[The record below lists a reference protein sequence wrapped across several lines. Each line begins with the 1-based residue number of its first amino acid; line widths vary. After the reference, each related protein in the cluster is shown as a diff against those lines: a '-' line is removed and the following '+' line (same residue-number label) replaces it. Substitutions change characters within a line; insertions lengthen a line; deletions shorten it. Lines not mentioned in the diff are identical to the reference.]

1 MLNIAVLVSGGGTN
15 LQALLDSEARGE
27 NPNGKIRLVVA
38 SKPGVYALER
48 AANAGVEG
56 VVVRRKDYASSEDF
70 DAALLKTL
78 KEHNIDLV
86 VLAGFL
92 SVLGPSVIEAYPR
105 RILNIHPAL
114 IPSFCGPGMYGLRPH
129 EAALARGC
137 KVTGATVH
145 FVNEE
150 CDGGPILLQKAVD
163 ILPGDTPEVL
173 QKRVMEQAEWKLLPR
188 RWPWSAME
196 SRITRK
202 RLRHLNESSGL
213 KERVPSGG
221 CRRAGEFRMAM
232 RNHRTN
238 TARPR
243 HRVQAVPD
251 VHWLFHHGPQREQ
264 PQPGV

>member
-78 KEHNIDLV
+78 KEHHIDLV

-114 IPSFCGPGMYGLRPH
+114 IPSFCGPGMYGLRPT
-129 EAALARGC
+129 R
-137 KVTGATVH
+137 
-145 FVNEE
+145 
-150 CDGGPILLQKAVD
+150 P
-163 ILPGDTPEVL
+163 
-173 QKRVMEQAEWKLLPR
+173 
-188 RWPWSAME
+188 RWPGA
-196 SRITRK
+196 
-202 RLRHLNESSGL
+202 
-213 KERVPSGG
+213 
-221 CRRAGEFRMAM
+221 
-232 RNHRTN
+232 
-238 TARPR
+238 AR
-243 HRVQAVPD
+243 
-251 VHWLFHHGPQREQ
+251 
-264 PQPGV
+264 